1 MASNVTA
8 EEQDPEQE
16 EHLAVCPICY
26 DTIKPGDLETLTCG
40 HKYHYDC
47 ILATFKGSPVTYEN
61 KSRECPYCR
70 VQSDYI
76 SLRPGSLP
84 FKNIHREYE
93 ELKGKNIKIQTLD
106 KYLVKSR
113 CKAILRT
120 GANKGSQCSRSI
132 AENGYCK
139 IHLKKPV
146 ATYMYFSV

>member
-1 MASNVTA
+1 MDL
-8 EEQDPEQE
+8 E
-16 EHLAVCPICY
+16 CPICY
-26 DTIKPGDLETLTCG
+26 EKIREDDLVELTCG
-40 HKYHYDC
+40 HKFHYSC
-47 ILATFKGSPVTYEN
+47 ILATFKSTVNSYDS
-61 KSRECPYCR
+61 KCRECPYCR
-70 VQSDYI
+70 VQSDY
-76 SLRPGSLP
+76 LELKNGSLP
-84 FKNIHREYE
+84 LRNIHREYE
-93 ELKGKNIKIQTLD
+93 HLKGKNIKIETLD